1 MSVATS
7 TAIGI
12 GAAVTAAGA
21 VGGSAIA
28 AHAQGSATDKAVNAE
43 NTAAANTLAFNR
55 DVYNQS
61 QANQQPYMA
70 LGNQAAGELGSR
82 LDSLTAPYPG
92 GAFSFTPANF
102 QNDPAYQFNLDQ
114 GLQAQQRTAA
124 AQGGLVSGGAL
135 RDAATFSQG
144 LAANTYQQQYQ
155 NALAAYQQA
164 YSQFQDTNA
173 NTFSRLFNPAQLGQ
187 GAASNTAAAG
197 TSAAGTAAGV
207 SGSAANSLANL
218 YTGQGNATGAA
229 VMAGVNGL
237 AGAAN
242 QYGNYLAQ
250 QQMMSGSSYGTTMVP
265 YNPTYPVD
273 PRTGI

>member
-1 MSVATS
+1 MAIATG
-7 TAIGI
+7 TAIALGAGI
-12 GAAVTAAGA
+12 SAAGW

-102 QNDPAYQFNLDQ
+102 QNDPAYQWNADQ
-114 GLQAQQRTAA
+114 GLQAQQRLAA
-124 AQGGLVSGGAL
+124 SQGGLISGGAL
-135 RDAATFSQG
+135 KDAATFRQG
-144 LAANTYQQQYQ
+144 LAANTYQPQYG
-155 NALAAYQQA
+155 NAPPAYQQG
-164 YSQFQDTNA
+164 YNQFQDTNA
-173 NTFSRLFNPAQLGQ
+173 NTFSRLFNTAQLGQ

-197 TSAAGTAAGV
+197 TSAAGTAAGLF
-207 SGSAANSLANL
+207 GPAP
-218 YTGQGNATGAA
+218 TPPPT
-229 VMAGVNGL
+229 
-237 AGAAN
+237 
-242 QYGNYLAQ
+242 
-250 QQMMSGSSYGTTMVP
+250 P
-265 YNPTYPVD
+265 YK
-273 PRTGI
+273 G